1 MADRDTDLESAL
13 ARLETDVEITV
24 KAAKGALTSLQ
35 KVLAAAH
42 TGDLR
47 ELRKSRESAEQALGA
62 LQQQFANV
70 REGWNFDEEAY
81 LSGTD
86 FTSEL
91 LETAERA
98 GLKVYEQDGQL
109 YCYPFLI
116 RVLPA
121 ERAVSID
128 RVRER
133 HIRPQVLVAR
143 LKGLQ
148 NRPVRFRPEPFLDAL
163 HDAYTVLT
171 GKRDNELLSSPPV
184 IRLISIYELLTL
196 LPGQAKE
203 YPRQEFARDV
213 YLLDQS
219 GVTTTKQGREMSFSA
234 STGTKSSG
242 SVLSVITKEG
252 REKKY
257 YAIAFATPLRS

>member
-1 MADRDTDLESAL
+1 MADSHINLESAL
-13 ARLETDVEITV
+13 AKLEADVEVTV
-24 KAAKGALTSLQ
+24 KVAKSTLASLQ
-35 KVLAAAH
+35 KVMAAAR

-47 ELRKSRESAEQALGA
+47 ELRKSRESAEQALGV

-70 REGWNFDEEAY
+70 REGWDIDEEAY
-81 LSGTD
+81 LSGSD
-86 FTSEL
+86 FIFEL
-91 LETAERA
+91 IETAKRA
-98 GLKVYEQDGQL
+98 DLKLHHQDGQL

-121 ERAVSID
+121 ERVVTID

-148 NRPVRFRPEPFLDAL
+148 NRPVRFKPEAFLEAL
-163 HDAYTVLT
+163 HEAYSVLV
-171 GKRDNELLSSPPV
+171 GKRDDELLSSPPV
-184 IRLISIYELLTL
+184 VRLIDLYELLTL

-203 YPRQEFARDV
+203 YPRQEFARDL

-219 GVTTTKQGREMSFSA
+219 GVTATKQSREMRLSA

-252 REKKY
+252 RDKKY
-257 YAIAFATPLRS
+257 YGISFETPQRS